1 MKVVQILNF
10 MKYRSLKCSV
20 SGALGIIHLV
30 RTQKF
35 PKMGE
40 RKASFSENVAYALN
54 D

>member
-30 RTQKF
+30 RTQVSEKG
-35 PKMGE
+35 GE
-40 RKASFSENVAYALN
+40 KS
-54 D
+54 